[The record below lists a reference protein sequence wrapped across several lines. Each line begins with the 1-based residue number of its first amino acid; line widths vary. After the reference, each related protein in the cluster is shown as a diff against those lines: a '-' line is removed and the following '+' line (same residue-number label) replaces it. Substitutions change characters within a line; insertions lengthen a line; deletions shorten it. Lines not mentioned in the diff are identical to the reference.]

1 MAEIEIDNLSIIL
14 LKSALITCNYAWCN
28 LWEVS
33 ITMKIIF
40 IYTHIIY
47 ISLIGFS
54 PITNE
59 HKNQNKPKFMVYFVA
74 RKIKDY
80 KRSSTE

>member
-1 MAEIEIDNLSIIL
+1 MWHDIVPVIMWPILINMAEIDNLSIIL
-14 LKSALITCNYAWCN
+14 PKSALITCNYAWCN

-40 IYTHIIY
+40 FYTHIIY

-54 PITNE
+54 RITNWAQE
-59 HKNQNKPKFMVYFVA
+59 
-74 RKIKDY
+74 
-80 KRSSTE
+80 SE